1 MAAELIVV
9 GLSHRTAPLAVR
21 ERLAFPQT
29 DYEQALAKLCELPN
43 VGEAVLVST
52 CNRVEVYALARA
64 GESGL
69 AEVRS
74 FLSAARGV
82 DAETLAKHLYEHAGE
97 GAVQHVFRVASALDS
112 MVIGEPQ
119 ILGQVKDAYGAAVR
133 AGTAGPMMARF
144 LERAFGVA
152 KRVRSETK
160 IAEGAASVS
169 SVAVDLAQSIF
180 GDLGGR
186 IVLVV
191 GAGKMAGLAAQ
202 RLRSAGAAE
211 VLVTNRTFEHAQELA
226 REVDGKARPW
236 EDLDGLLAAADVAI
250 TSTGAQQPIL
260 TKARMEP
267 VIKRRKQRPLF
278 LIDIAVPRDIEAQV
292 AKLANVFL
300 YDVDDLERVLAENLK
315 LRAKEAEAA
324 EKIVAHEVRQFAE
337 WLRSQA
343 VVPTIKELRARAEA
357 IVLAELE
364 RTLPALDERSHQKVT
379 AMAHAI
385 ANKLLH
391 APLSAMRQDDQLA
404 NAARKLF
411 DLEKTEA
418 PAEPQVSEAPAASKG
433 RT

>member
-1 MAAELIVV
+1 VGQELIVV
-9 GLSHRTAPLAVR
+9 GLSHHTAPLAVR
-21 ERLAFPQT
+21 ERLAFPN
-29 DYEQALAKLCELPN
+29 DEYERALAQLCELPH
-43 VGEAVLVST
+43 VGEAVLIST

-64 GESGL
+64 SESGL

-74 FLSAARGV
+74 FLGTARNM
-82 DAETLAKHLYEHAGE
+82 DAETLARHLYEHAGE
-97 GAVQHVFRVASALDS
+97 AAVKHVFRVASALDS

-119 ILGQVKDAYGAAVR
+119 ILGQVKEAYGAAVR
-133 AGTAGPMMARF
+133 AGTAGPTMARF
-144 LERAFGVA
+144 LEKAFGVA

-169 SVAVDLAQSIF
+169 SVAVDLAHTIF

-211 VLVTNRTFEHAQELA
+211 VLVTNRTFERAQELA

-236 EDLDGLLAAADVAI
+236 EDLDGMLAAADVAI

-260 TKARMEP
+260 TRARMEP
-267 VIKRRKQRPLF
+267 VVKRRKQRPLF
-278 LIDIAVPRDIEAQV
+278 LIDIAVPRDIEPAV
-292 AKLANVFL
+292 SKLANVFL

-324 EKIVAHEVRQFAE
+324 ERIVTHEVTTFVE

-343 VVPTIKELRARAEA
+343 VVPTIKELRARALA
-357 IVLAELE
+357 IVQAELE
-364 RTLPALDERSHQKVT
+364 RTLPALDERSHAKVT
-379 AMAHAI
+379 AMANAI

-391 APLSAMRQDDQLA
+391 APLAAMREDDDLA
-404 NAARKLF
+404 KAARKLF
-411 DLEKTEA
+411 NLEEAEA
-418 PAEPQVSEAPAASKG
+418 PQATPVAEQPAIGKG
-433 RT
+433 RS

>member
-1 MAAELIVV
+1 MADLIVV

-21 ERLAFPQT
+21 EKLAFPQNE
-29 DYEQALAKLCELPN
+29 YEQALGKLCELPH

-74 FLSAARGV
+74 FLGAARGM
-82 DAETLAKHLYEHAGE
+82 DPEMLAKHLYEHAGE
-97 GAVQHVFRVASALDS
+97 GAVKHVFRVASALDS

-119 ILGQVKDAYGAAVR
+119 ILGQVKEAYGAAVR

-169 SVAVDLAQSIF
+169 SVAVDLAQTIF

-186 IVLVV
+186 IVLVI

-211 VLVTNRTFEHAQELA
+211 VLVTNRTFERAQELA

-236 EDLDGLLAAADVAI
+236 EDLDGMLAAADVAI
-250 TSTGAQQPIL
+250 TSTGAQEAIL

-278 LIDIAVPRDIEAQV
+278 LIDIAVPRDVEPSV

-300 YDVDDLERVLAENLK
+300 YDVDDLERVLAQNLE

-324 EKIVAHEVRQFAE
+324 EKIIAHEVRQFGE

-343 VVPTIKELRARAEA
+343 VVPMIKELRARAEA

-364 RTLPALDERSHQKVT
+364 RTLPALDERSHAKVT

-391 APLSAMRQDDQLA
+391 APLSAIRQDDELA

-411 DLEKTEA
+411 DLEKTEGTAQA
-418 PAEPQVSEAPAASKG
+418 PVSEAPAVGKG